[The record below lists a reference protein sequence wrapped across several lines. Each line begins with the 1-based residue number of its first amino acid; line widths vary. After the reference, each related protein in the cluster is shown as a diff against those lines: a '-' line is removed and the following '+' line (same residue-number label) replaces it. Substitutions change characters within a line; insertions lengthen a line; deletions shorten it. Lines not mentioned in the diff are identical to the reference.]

1 HAGRNAVR
9 ISTGLDG
16 RLAHHAKTGRI
27 GFGGRAQRKPA
38 IEYRAREAQHA
49 RSAAT
54 QPDWRPAGLK
64 RRRLQLDAWIFIAPQ
79 SLAALDLAKHRV
91 ARAVASATNRA
102 QLGMGARQL
111 SPGADC
117 DNEPT
122 LGDAVERGQ

>member
-64 RRRLQLDAWIFIAPQ
+64 RRRLQLDAWLFIAPQ
-79 SLAALDLAKHRV
+79 SLAAFDLAQHRV
-91 ARAVASATNRA
+91 DPAVARHTNRG
-102 QLGMGARQL
+102 QLRMSAGQL
-111 SPGADC
+111 SPGADS
-117 DNEPT
+117 DDEPA
-122 LGDAVERGQ
+122 LGD